1 METKSLPTTM
11 ESGTVVVWHLL
22 VSLLSGII
30 IGVLLSYAI
39 MVYGR
44 RRLRNIKGEPKRES
58 HISKDD
64 TIYQDLDLTTMNT
77 EENYQSLHVNSAGIG
92 DDKVYENEKSAYT
105 DLNTIRKDENN
116 YQSIM

>member
-1 METKSLPTTM
+1 
-11 ESGTVVVWHLL
+11 
-22 VSLLSGII
+22 
-30 IGVLLSYAI
+30 
-39 MVYGR
+39 
-44 RRLRNIKGEPKRES
+44 
-58 HISKDD
+58 
-64 TIYQDLDLTTMNT
+64 MNT